1 GTVVA
6 ADGGVLASFTGQAV
20 TNNMPAP
27 PTVSSAA
34 TNTAGTL
41 ITISFNKA
49 MANPTGK
56 QGQFSYTVN
65 GGAPQAFS
73 TAALN
78 TDTTKIDLTPTGTA
92 IINGNTVTVSYT
104 VGTVVAVDGG
114 VLATFAG
121 QAVTNNVPPP
131 GAPTVTAAATNVT
144 GSTITISFNK
154 AMANPA
160 GKQAQFSYTVNGVGS
175 QTFGAAA
182 LNADTTKIDLTPSGQ
197 PIAPGDTVTVNY
209 TLGTVVAAD
218 GGVLASFTGQ
228 AVTNNMPAPPT
239 VSSAAT
245 NTAGTLI
252 TISFNK
258 AMANPAGKQGQFS
271 YTVDGGAPQTFSA
284 AALNADTTKIDLTP
298 SGTAIAYGNTVNVS
312 YTVGTVVAAD
322 GGVLA
327 TFADQ
332 AVTNNMVPGLPV
344 PVITSGGVTTGDA
357 PLSVTFSSSSS
368 SVVNPTAYSWVFGDG
383 STSTVANPPAHTF
396 NHPGAYLV
404 TLSITNASGTGTS
417 ALYPIVATQSVPAP
431 VANTTISGSS
441 FSINLTGNVGNYTSD
456 ATNIYLTNVTG
467 FSEIIVT
474 TTGVNTSGGNLSGT
488 ITSVEYILPNTTALV
503 NGATINF
510 QPTIFEY
517 GWSTS
522 PFLIALTIPNAG
534 ENSTYQSQLSGSTG
548 YNPLAVINISTGDL
562 TSGGT
567 LNMSVPIWWYT
578 NYGGSY
584 STASTNYL
592 AVIWNHGGTISTIY
606 PTWGPTSA
614 DGLSK
619 WFTISVPGFSTGGI
633 VGATSAAASGGG
645 GGYNHQ
651 NTNNYGGVGVGG
663 GVGYVGPAPAAALAT
678 SLNTA
683 TFTQDSQGQVTQ
695 DYQINT
701 GNEGSFFVPS
711 GTKVLAKDGS
721 VLNSVSVTTMQS
733 SEVPAGAGYTFAG
746 YAVSCSPDGATFTP
760 AITLKFTLTASEWN
774 TLLAQ
779 AQGNTGYLGIK
790 VYNPTT
796 SSWTRVPT
804 MVDANAMTVS
814 ALVSHFSTYGLFV
827 DTTLAS
833 PSATTVQ
840 TSAPAAPVTTP
851 GSGAAIPWTMVI
863 GVIVI
868 IIVVAGAGY
877 YFFGMKKQGL

>member
-1 GTVVA
+1 VSVNGAASTGASLTYDWNWGDGTTHGSGVTATHAYTSIAGSPYTITLTVSDPVGAGTPATRQITVNLGPTAAFTPNVTAISTNGAVLFTDQSTNSPQVWNWSFGDGSPWLNGTASSNPVHTYTANGTYVVTLL
-6 ADGGVLASFTGQAV
+6 V
-20 TNNMPAP
+20 NNTIGSSSATATINVYDP
-27 PTVSSAA
+27 PTGVS
-34 TNTAGTL
+34 
-41 ITISFNKA
+41 IT
-49 MANPTGK
+49 ANPTTLL
-56 QGQFSYTVN
+56 S
-65 GGAPQAFS
+65 
-73 TAALN
+73 
-78 TDTTKIDLTPTGTA
+78 
-92 IINGNTVTVSYT
+92 GNTVVFNGTYSGFVNSWDWNFGDGTPHATTRNTTHVYTATSNTVYLATYTVSNPAASSSNT
-104 VGTVVAVDGG
+104 KDI
-114 VLATFAG
+114 
-121 QAVTNNVPPP
+121 
-131 GAPTVTAAATNVT
+131 TVT
-144 GSTITISFNK
+144 I
-154 AMANPA
+154 
-160 GKQAQFSYTVNGVGS
+160 
-175 QTFGAAA
+175 
-182 LNADTTKIDLTPSGQ
+182 
-197 PIAPGDTVTVNY
+197 
-209 TLGTVVAAD
+209 
-218 GGVLASFTGQ
+218 
-228 AVTNNMPAPPT
+228 PT
-239 VSSAAT
+239 
-245 NTAGTLI
+245 
-252 TISFNK
+252 
-258 AMANPAGKQGQFS
+258 
-271 YTVDGGAPQTFSA
+271 
-284 AALNADTTKIDLTP
+284 
-298 SGTAIAYGNTVNVS
+298 
-312 YTVGTVVAAD
+312 
-322 GGVLA
+322 
-327 TFADQ
+327 
-332 AVTNNMVPGLPV
+332 LPV
-344 PVITSGGVTTGDA
+344 PVITSGGVTTGDV
-357 PLSVTFSSSSS
+357 PLVVTFSSSSS
-368 SVVNPTAYSWVFGDG
+368 DVISPTAYYWVFGDG
-383 STSTVANPPAHTF
+383 TTSTVANPPAHTF
-396 NHPGAYLV
+396 TTPGSYLV
-404 TLSITNASGTGTS
+404 NLSITNASGTGTS
-417 ALYPIVATQSVPAP
+417 ALYPIVATTSVAP
-431 VANTTISGSS
+431 PNVTNSTISGSN
-441 FSINLTGNVGNYTSD
+441 FSVNLTGNVGNYTSD
-456 ATNIYLTNVTG
+456 ATNIYLYNVTG

-474 TTGVNTSGGNLSGT
+474 TNGVNTSGGNLSGT

-522 PFLIALTIPNAG
+522 PFLMALTIPDAG

-645 GGYNHQ
+645 GGYSHQ

-701 GNEGSFFVPS
+701 GNEGSLFVPS

-733 SEVPAGAGYTFAG
+733 SGVPAGAGYTFAG

-760 AITLKFTLTASEWN
+760 AITLKFTLTTSEWN

-833 PSATTVQ
+833 PSVTTVQ
-840 TSAPAAPVTTP
+840 TNAPTAPVTTS
-851 GSGAAIPWTMVI
+851 GSGAAIPWTIVI

-877 YFFGMKKQGL
+877 YFFGRKKQGL